1 MNKNQKRLYELLKQ
15 LNFENLVEHSE
26 DSDNLM
32 YCIHRALSYSM
43 YIGITDTDFIPAL
56 QAFLREV
63 EAERNG

>member
-1 MNKNQKRLYELLKQ
+1 
-15 LNFENLVEHSE
+15 
-26 DSDNLM
+26 M

-63 EAERNG
+63 KE